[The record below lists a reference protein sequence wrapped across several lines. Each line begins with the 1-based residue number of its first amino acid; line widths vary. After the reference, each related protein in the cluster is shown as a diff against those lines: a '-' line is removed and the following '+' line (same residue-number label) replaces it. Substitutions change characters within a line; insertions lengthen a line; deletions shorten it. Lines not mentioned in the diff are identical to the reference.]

1 MSNDTAWDVLK
12 KYFVLTIISV
22 LVIKLTGGKGWIGFT
37 EIAVMNLLIL
47 YMLHRPI
54 MKVMFENATFLFFFF
69 L

>member
-47 YMLHRPI
+47 YMLYRPI
-54 MKVMFENATFLFFFF
+54 MKVMFEHSEE
-69 L
+69 

>member
-22 LVIKLTGGKGWIGFT
+22 LVIKLTGGKGWIGYT
-37 EIAVMNLLIL
+37 EIGVMNILIL

-54 MKVMFENATFLFFFF
+54 MKVMFENSEE
-69 L
+69 

>member
-47 YMLHRPI
+47 YILHRPI
-54 MKVMFENATFLFFFF
+54 MKVMFENSEE
-69 L
+69 

>member
-1 MSNDTAWDVLK
+1 MNNMTAWNVFK
-12 KYFVLTIISV
+12 KYFLLTLISV

-54 MKVMFENATFLFFFF
+54 MKVMFEHGEE
-69 L
+69 

>member
-22 LVIKLTGGKGWIGFT
+22 LVIKLTGGKGWIGYT
-37 EIAVMNLLIL
+37 EIGVMNLLIL

-54 MKVMFENATFLFFFF
+54 MKVMFENSEE
-69 L
+69 